1 MINHINPDKL
11 LKNSAFSQIVT
22 TQGKGKT
29 IYIAGQTAVNANRE
43 IIGKDDIKLQT
54 KQVMENLKIAL
65 AECNTTFDN
74 LVKLTIYIVQG
85 QNALD
90 SFAISQQFMSQCEN
104 PPIITVVYVAGLI
117 IPDFLLEIDAVAFVE
132 V

>member
-1 MINHINPDKL
+1 VINHINPDKL

-43 IIGKDDIKLQT
+43 IIGKGDIKLQT
-54 KQVMENLKIAL
+54 EQVMKNLKIAL
-65 AECNTTFDN
+65 AECNATFDN